1 MKRNLIIIVAIF
13 LGIIALMLTGNIIT
27 IGEKIAH
34 VTRVWYLEY
43 VFYGVIL
50 LLLLWLVVWPIIR
63 VHRAPVFPILAV
75 DQQADEKRLKAF
87 GEKLASN
94 CGYINDSELRQRH
107 RKQLQVD
114 MLHATGDMEKLRDVV
129 QQEIDLRFKGD
140 KQLGVLGINDRI
152 REWAKTVFMVTAISQ
167 NSRFDTLSVMFMN
180 YKLIE
185 DVILASG
192 FRPNNRQLFRMYA
205 SILTTAL
212 ITYALSEALS
222 GTKAVHPFDFGDMHD
237 HTDAAADAATDAA
250 DAAEGADYIDYEDI
264 DIASEMA
271 DTDGLSVYSILRR
284 IKIPG
289 VVVGSAIDG
298 TLNALMTLRIGYVT
312 RTYLQQGPRSM
323 NTVQS
328 KRKVKLQAMKEA
340 VVAVPSIVVSGS
352 DIVGKKASRLILNVL
367 KRTPAAKNAKAES
380 ESINS

>member
-34 VTRVWYLEY
+34 VTHVWYLEY

-212 ITYALSEALS
+212 IT
-222 GTKAVHPFDFGDMHD
+222 
-237 HTDAAADAATDAA
+237 
-250 DAAEGADYIDYEDI
+250 
-264 DIASEMA
+264 
-271 DTDGLSVYSILRR
+271 
-284 IKIPG
+284 
-289 VVVGSAIDG
+289 
-298 TLNALMTLRIGYVT
+298 
-312 RTYLQQGPRSM
+312 
-323 NTVQS
+323 
-328 KRKVKLQAMKEA
+328 
-340 VVAVPSIVVSGS
+340 
-352 DIVGKKASRLILNVL
+352 
-367 KRTPAAKNAKAES
+367 
-380 ESINS
+380 

>member
-1 MKRNLIIIVAIF
+1 MKRNLIIIVVIF

-50 LLLLWLVVWPIIR
+50 ALLLWLVVWPIVR
-63 VHRAPVFPILAV
+63 VHRTPVFPVLAV
-75 DQQADEKRLKAF
+75 DQQADETKLKAF
-87 GEKLASN
+87 GDKLADN
-94 CGYINDSELRQRH
+94 CGYIQDSELRQRH
-107 RKQLQVD
+107 RKQLQID
-114 MLHATGDMEKLRDVV
+114 MLHATGDMERLRNVV
-129 QQEIDLRFKGD
+129 QEEIDLRFKGD

-167 NSRFDTLSVMFMN
+167 NSRFDTLSVMYMN

-222 GTKAVHPFDFGDMHD
+222 GTSAVHPFDFGDMHD
-237 HTDAAADAATDAA
+237 HADGAADAATDAA
-250 DAAEGADYIDYEDI
+250 DAAAGADYIDYEDI

-312 RTYLQQGPRSM
+312 RTYLQQGPNAMKS
-323 NTVQS
+323 VQN

-367 KRTPAAKNAKAES
+367 KRTPKPQTTPNP
-380 ESINS
+380 